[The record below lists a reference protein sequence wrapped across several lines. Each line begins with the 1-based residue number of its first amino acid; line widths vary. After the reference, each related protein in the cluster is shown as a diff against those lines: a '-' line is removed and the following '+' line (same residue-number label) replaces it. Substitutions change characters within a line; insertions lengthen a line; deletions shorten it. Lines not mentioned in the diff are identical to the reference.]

1 MLIDPSGRGPTMRQL
16 YVAGIAM
23 FLVIAVALTL
33 LMLRYVGFFDKYV
46 PVNAIMKT
54 TGDGLMP
61 KADVKYKGVLVGEVD
76 SVKSTEGGATQDVT
90 IHLKPQFADS
100 IPANVTARTVPS
112 NVFAVNSIE
121 FLAPETASAKTI
133 ASGDQIAQDTSVET
147 TALQSTL
154 TDVRTLLK
162 AIQPER
168 LGRIL
173 NAVAGGLDP
182 QGRVPGSTL
191 ERLNRVLKAVDD
203 GTPTGQDLLARTS
216 AGMAAL
222 NESMPELVDALAA
235 SVTTNL
241 TLIEKQAQFENLLVA
256 GVFTMDSTHDLFARN
271 PDLGKVLV
279 QSTAVVF
286 DNLSADQGAMNASI
300 PELDKSLIGIV
311 GAFKKSGPWAPQPYL
326 TQVANISFTPFRP
339 YVRADCPRY
348 GDMEGPSCYTAPVH
362 GDPGYLPENMYP
374 HSLGHNEDAAAKGN
388 VNDAGPLAP
397 FLPPKGDSH
406 GAPAPAAP
414 KAPAGK
420 NPPPFP
426 WMAPPAPGTK
436 PASFTPASFT
446 GAAAME
452 ALLGRAPSPL
462 EYVLLGT
469 ALQGG
474 YVTFSPAE
482 GAV

>member
-1 MLIDPSGRGPTMRQL
+1 
-16 YVAGIAM
+16 
-23 FLVIAVALTL
+23 
-33 LMLRYVGFFDKYV
+33 
-46 PVNAIMKT
+46 MKT

-61 KADVKYKGVLVGEVD
+61 KADVKYRGVLVGEVD
-76 SVKSTEGGATQDVT
+76 SVATAQGGATQDVT
-90 IHLKPQFADS
+90 IHLKPEYADS

-121 FLAPETASAKTI
+121 LLAPETPSAKAI
-133 ASGDQIAQDTSVET
+133 EAGDEVAQDTSVET

-154 TDVRTLLK
+154 TDVRELLK

-168 LGRIL
+168 LGHIL
-173 NAVAGGLDP
+173 NAIAGGLDP

-191 ERLNRVLKAVDD
+191 ERLNRVLAAIDD
-203 GTPTGQDLLARTS
+203 GTPTGQDLLTRTS
-216 AGMAAL
+216 AGFAAL
-222 NESMPELVDALAA
+222 NQSMPQLVDAVAA

-241 TLIEKQAQFENLLVA
+241 TLVEKQAQFENLLFA

-279 QSTAVVF
+279 QSTSVVF
-286 DNLSADQGAMNASI
+286 DNLSDDQGAMNASI
-300 PELDKSLIGIV
+300 PELDKSLIGVV
-311 GAFKKSGPWAPQPYL
+311 GSFKKSGPWAPQVYL

-348 GDMEGPSCYTAPVH
+348 GDMEGPSCYTAPIH
-362 GDPGYLPENMYP
+362 GDPGYLPESMYP
-374 HSLGHNEDAAAKGN
+374 HSLGHNKDAVAKGN
-388 VNDAGPLAP
+388 VNEAGPLDP
-397 FLPPKGDSH
+397 FLPPSSHGDSH

-414 KAPAGK
+414 KAPDAK
-420 NPPPFP
+420 KDPTPFP
-426 WMAPPAPGTK
+426 WLAPPPAPGTK

-462 EYVLLGT
+462 EYLLLGT

-474 YVTFSPAE
+474 YITFSPGE